1 MTAARKDTVVR
12 RSVEEL
18 RRQELID
25 AAIKTIS
32 IRGFDR
38 TTIRDIAA
46 AAGASNGSVHYY
58 FETKE
63 ALLRAAVAETDN
75 VFRERVR
82 DEVRR
87 VDGAVPK
94 LKRIVELCFP
104 IEATDG
110 PDWAVF
116 VDFWQQAVRDEAF
129 RSIFEAANVDWLE
142 LLEAIINDGVASGE
156 LSMRQAPYD
165 EAIALAAL
173 IDGFALHSRVTDH
186 VTADVA
192 REALKAKIDG
202 LGAAAPDTQAGG
214 EGGSVQ

>member
-1 MTAARKDTVVR
+1 MPARTPRKR
-12 RSVEEL
+12 ASVEEL

-25 AAIKTIS
+25 AAIATIA

-38 TTIRDIAA
+38 TTIRDIAT
-46 AAGASNGSVHYY
+46 AAGAATGSVHYY

-63 ALLRAAVAETDN
+63 ALLRTAVAESDSQ
-75 VFRERVR
+75 FREHVR
-82 DEVRR
+82 SEVAL
-87 VDGAVPK
+87 VDGATAK

-104 IEATDG
+104 EEEGEG

-142 LLEAIINDGVASGE
+142 LLVAIIEEGAATGE
-156 LSMRQAPYD
+156 LAIRQAPLQ
-165 EAIALAAL
+165 EAVSLAAL
-173 IDGFALHSRVTDH
+173 IDGFALHSKVTNH

-192 REALKAKIDG
+192 RDALKAKVDG
-202 LGAAAPDTQAGG
+202 LRAAAGTPTGG